1 VARLSKVF
9 NQKNKK
15 LEKMKITEISLKR
28 TTIPVVIFALLALGG
43 IFSYTLLNK
52 ELSPSKDP
60 PINVVMTI
68 YPGAAPSEVESSVTK
83 HIEEAI
89 SSLEGIDKITAYSA
103 EGMSAVMIQYKDG
116 IDADVALQEAE
127 RKVNMIKDSKLPE
140 NCKDPQFIKFDMNMF
155 PVMSIAVNA
164 NIPETEFYDIV
175 DKEIKTRLS
184 QIKGA
189 AQVEILGGNER
200 EIEIKANAQKLE
212 QYGLSLLQVKQIIQA
227 ANVDFPTGKVK
238 DDDTKYIVRLAGKF
252 ENLDQIRNLIIGTTR
267 DGSNIKISDVA
278 TVVDGTR
285 ESSKLARINGQPA
298 IGITIQKQTDGNAVE
313 ISKAV
318 RAELADFEKEYS
330 QQGLKFTISSD
341 VSEFTE
347 DAINGVMLDLVFAII
362 LVSITMLLFLH
373 TFRNLIFVFVSIPTS
388 IISTFTFFWLFGFSL
403 NLLTLLAMSI
413 VVGVIVDDA
422 IVVLENIHR
431 HLEMGKTRWQA
442 TLDATNEIGITVASI
457 TIVLVAV
464 FLPIGLIPGM
474 TGQVLRSFSLVIVMS
489 ILLSLLVSFTLVPLL
504 TSRFDKL
511 KKIDREKPFDRF
523 LLAFESIITWLKSA
537 VLYLTKWALKH
548 KFATIA
554 IATVLLFSSFLLVGK
569 GFIQTDFMDTG
580 DRGEFIMSM
589 ELDRTSTLEQTSGM
603 CLAVEKMMLK
613 YPEITTVYTKV
624 GTKGG
629 TLSFMETPY
638 AAEFNIKLVPKDQRK
653 LSSKLFSKQLQ
664 NELGTAFAGPKFKV
678 VEVSMMGTTST
689 PLMIY
694 VQSND
699 FEKAKKYSQFV
710 VDELRDIEGTV
721 DITSSIEAGN
731 KEIVVKFD
739 REKLAKMGLTIG
751 EIGSQMYILYEGN
764 RDLKYRDGSN
774 EYDMYISL
782 DEFDRKSKS
791 DVENISFMNHSG
803 QLVKLSQVAD
813 ISEGESPSTLIRY
826 NKMPSV
832 MITGN
837 MVGKT
842 IGTVGEEI
850 KARVAKSDKPA
861 DVDVVYGGTMESQ
874 SDSFSSLGIAFL
886 ASIILMYLTMVALYD
901 SYIYPMVVMLSL
913 PLSIIGALLALA
925 LSGKSLSIFAIMGII
940 MLMGLVAKNAILVVD
955 FANNAQEKGKKAIDA
970 IIEATAVRFRP
981 ILMTNLA
988 LIVGML
994 PIALGTGAGAEWKN
1008 GLGWVLIGGLAS
1020 SMILSYIIVP
1030 VLYVLL
1036 DKLVKRHKSP
1046 VVKDEFIT
1054 KKVLEQAVN

>member
-1 VARLSKVF
+1 
-9 NQKNKK
+9 
-15 LEKMKITEISLKR
+15 MKITEISIKR
-28 TTIPVVIFALLALGG
+28 TTIPVVIFTLLALTG

-52 ELSPSKDP
+52 ELSPAMDL

-68 YPGAAPSEVESSVTK
+68 YPGAAPSEVENSVTK
-83 HIEEAI
+83 PIEEAI

-103 EGMSAVMIQYKDG
+103 EGISALMIQYKDG
-116 IDADVALQEAE
+116 IDADLSLQEAE
-127 RKVNMIKDSKLPE
+127 RKVNMIKDSQLPS
-140 NCKDPQFIKFDMNMF
+140 NCNDPQFIKYDMNMF

-164 NIPETEFYDIV
+164 NLPETEFYDIV

-212 QYGLSLLQVKQIIQA
+212 QYGISLLQVKQAIQA

-238 DDDTKYIVRLAGKF
+238 DDDSKYIVRLAGKF

-267 DGSNIKISDVA
+267 DGSDIKVSDVA
-278 TVVDGTR
+278 SVVDGTR
-285 ESSKLARINGQPA
+285 QSTKLARINGQPA
-298 IGITIQKQTDGNAVE
+298 IGLSIQKQTDGNAVE

-318 RAELADFEKEYS
+318 KSVLADFEKEYAA
-330 QQGLKFTISSD
+330 QNLKFTISSD
-341 VSEFTE
+341 VSDFTE
-347 DAINGVMLDLVFAII
+347 DAVNGVMIDLVFAII

-442 TLDATNEIGITVASI
+442 TIDATNEIGITVASI
-457 TIVLVAV
+457 TIVLVTV
-464 FLPIGLIPGM
+464 FLPIGLIPGT
-474 TGQVLRSFSLVIVMS
+474 TGQVLRSFSLVIVIA
-489 ILLSLLVSFTLVPLL
+489 ILISLLVSFTLVPLL

-511 KKIDREKPFDRF
+511 KKLDREKPFDRF
-523 LLAFESIITWLKSA
+523 LLTFESMINWSKSA
-537 VLYLTKWALKH
+537 VLHLTRLALRH
-548 KFATIA
+548 KLVTITTA
-554 IATVLLFSSFLLVGK
+554 IALLIGSILLVSG
-569 GFIQTDFMDTG
+569 GFIQTDFMDAG
-580 DRGEFIMSM
+580 DRGEFIVAM
-589 ELDRTSTLEQTSGM
+589 ELDRTAPLEQTSGM
-603 CLAVEKMMLK
+603 CLNIEKMMLT

-629 TLSFMETPY
+629 TMTFLETPY
-638 AAEFNIKLVPKDQRK
+638 AAEFNVKLVPKNQRK
-653 LSSKLFSKQLQ
+653 LSSKLFSKKLQ
-664 NELGTAFAGPKFKV
+664 NDLSAAFAGPKFKV
-678 VEVSMMGTTST
+678 SEVSMLGTTSS

-721 DITSSIEAGN
+721 DIESTIEAGN

-774 EYDMYISL
+774 EYDIYISL
-782 DEFDRKSKS
+782 DEFDRKSKN
-791 DVENISFMNHSG
+791 DVENISFINHSG
-803 QLVKLSQVAD
+803 QLVKLSQVAE
-813 ISEGESPSTLIRY
+813 IVEGESPSTLIRY

-842 IGTVGEEI
+842 IGTVGDEI
-850 KARVAKSDKPA
+850 KERIEKSDKPA

-874 SDSFSSLGIAFL
+874 SDSFSSLGLAFL

-901 SYIYPMVVMLSL
+901 SYVYPLVVMLSL

-925 LSGKSLSIFAIMGII
+925 LSGKTLSIFSIMGLI

-970 IIEATAVRFRP
+970 IIEATSVRFRP

-994 PIALGTGAGAEWKN
+994 PIALGSGAGAEWKN

-1030 VLYVLL
+1030 VLYVVLN
-1036 DKLVKRHKSP
+1036 KLVKNH
-1046 VVKDEFIT
+1046 
-1054 KKVLEQAVN
+1054 KKVVFTEELMKKETYKAAFN

>member
-1 VARLSKVF
+1 
-9 NQKNKK
+9 
-15 LEKMKITEISLKR
+15 MKITEISIKR
-28 TTIPVVIFALLALGG
+28 TTIPVVIFTLLALTG

-52 ELSPSKDP
+52 ELSPAMDL

-68 YPGAAPSEVESSVTK
+68 YPGAAPSEVENSVTK
-83 HIEEAI
+83 PIEEAI

-103 EGMSAVMIQYKDG
+103 EGISALMIQYKDG
-116 IDADVALQEAE
+116 IDADLSLQEAE
-127 RKVNMIKDSKLPE
+127 RKVNMIKDSQLPS
-140 NCKDPQFIKFDMNMF
+140 NCNDPQFIKYDMNMF

-164 NIPETEFYDIV
+164 NLPETEFYDIV

-212 QYGLSLLQVKQIIQA
+212 QYGISLLQVKQAIQA

-238 DDDTKYIVRLAGKF
+238 DDDSKYIVRLAGKF

-267 DGSNIKISDVA
+267 DGSDIKVSDVA
-278 TVVDGTR
+278 SVVDGTR
-285 ESSKLARINGQPA
+285 QSTKLARINGQPA
-298 IGITIQKQTDGNAVE
+298 IGLSIQKQTDGNAVE

-318 RAELADFEKEYS
+318 KSVLADFEKEYAA
-330 QQGLKFTISSD
+330 QNLKFTISSD
-341 VSEFTE
+341 VSDFTE
-347 DAINGVMLDLVFAII
+347 DAVNGVMVDLVFAII

-442 TLDATNEIGITVASI
+442 TIDATNEIGITVASI
-457 TIVLVAV
+457 TIVLVTV
-464 FLPIGLIPGM
+464 FLPIGLIPDT
-474 TGQVLRSFSLVIVMS
+474 TGQVLRSFSLVIVIA
-489 ILLSLLVSFTLVPLL
+489 ILISLLVSFTLVPLL

-511 KKIDREKPFDRF
+511 KKLDREKPFDRF
-523 LLAFESIITWLKSA
+523 LLTFESMINWSKSA
-537 VLYLTKWALKH
+537 VLHLTRLALRH
-548 KFATIA
+548 KLVTITTA
-554 IATVLLFSSFLLVGK
+554 IALLIGSILLVSG
-569 GFIQTDFMDTG
+569 GFIQTDFMDAG
-580 DRGEFIMSM
+580 DRGEFIVAM
-589 ELDRTSTLEQTSGM
+589 ELDRTAPLEQTSGM
-603 CLAVEKMMLK
+603 CLNIEKMMLT

-629 TLSFMETPY
+629 TMTFLETPY
-638 AAEFNIKLVPKDQRK
+638 AAEFNVKLVPKNQRK
-653 LSSKLFSKQLQ
+653 LSSKLFSKKLQ
-664 NELGTAFAGPKFKV
+664 NDLSAAFAGPKFKV
-678 VEVSMMGTTST
+678 SEVSMLGTTSS

-721 DITSSIEAGN
+721 DIESTIEAGN

-774 EYDMYISL
+774 EYDIYISL
-782 DEFDRKSKS
+782 DEFDRKSKN
-791 DVENISFMNHSG
+791 DVENISFINHSG
-803 QLVKLSQVAD
+803 QLVKLSQVAE
-813 ISEGESPSTLIRY
+813 IVEGESPSTLIRY

-842 IGTVGEEI
+842 IGTVGDEI
-850 KARVAKSDKPA
+850 KERIEKSDKPA

-874 SDSFSSLGIAFL
+874 SDSFSSLGLAFL

-901 SYIYPMVVMLSL
+901 SYVYPLVVMLSL

-925 LSGKSLSIFAIMGII
+925 LSGKTLSIFSIMGLI

-970 IIEATAVRFRP
+970 IIEATSVRFRP

-994 PIALGTGAGAEWKN
+994 PIALGSGAGAEWKN

-1030 VLYVLL
+1030 VLYVVLN
-1036 DKLVKRHKSP
+1036 KLVKNH
-1046 VVKDEFIT
+1046 
-1054 KKVLEQAVN
+1054 KKVVFTEELMKKETYKAAFN

>member
-1 VARLSKVF
+1 
-9 NQKNKK
+9 
-15 LEKMKITEISLKR
+15 MKITEISIKR
-28 TTIPVVIFALLALGG
+28 TTIPVVIFTLLALTG

-52 ELSPSKDP
+52 ELSPAMDL

-68 YPGAAPSEVESSVTK
+68 YPGAAPSEVENSVTK
-83 HIEEAI
+83 PIEEAI

-103 EGMSAVMIQYKDG
+103 EGMSALMVQYKDG
-116 IDADVALQEAE
+116 IDADISLQEAE
-127 RKVNMIKDSKLPE
+127 RKVNMIKDSQLPA
-140 NCKDPQFIKFDMNMF
+140 NCNDPQFIKYDMNMF

-164 NIPETEFYDIV
+164 NLPETEFYNII

-212 QYGLSLLQVKQIIQA
+212 QYGISLLQVKQVIQA

-238 DDDTKYIVRLAGKF
+238 DDDSKYIVRLAGKF

-267 DGSNIKISDVA
+267 DGSDIKVSDVA

-285 ESSKLARINGQPA
+285 QSTKLARINGQPA
-298 IGITIQKQTDGNAVE
+298 IGLSIQKQTDGNAVE

-318 RAELADFEKEYS
+318 KSVLADFEKEYAA
-330 QQGLKFTISSD
+330 QDLKFTISSD
-341 VSEFTE
+341 VSDFTE
-347 DAINGVMLDLVFAII
+347 DAVNGVMLDLVFAII

-403 NLLTLLAMSI
+403 NLLTLLALSI

-431 HLEMGKTRWQA
+431 HLEMGKSRWQA
-442 TLDATNEIGITVASI
+442 TLDATKEIGITVASI
-457 TIVLVAV
+457 TIVLVTV
-464 FLPIGLIPGM
+464 FLPIGLIPGT
-474 TGQVLRSFSLVIVMS
+474 TGQVLRSFSLVIVIA
-489 ILLSLLVSFTLVPLL
+489 ILVSLLVSFTLVPLL

-511 KKIDREKPFDRF
+511 KKLDREKPFDRF
-523 LLAFESIITWLKSA
+523 LLAFESMINWCKSA
-537 VLYLTKWALKH
+537 VLYLTRWALGH
-548 KFATIA
+548 KFVTIA
-554 IATVLLFSSFLLVGK
+554 TAIALLISSILLVSG
-569 GFIQTDFMDTG
+569 GFIQTDFMDAG
-580 DRGEFIMSM
+580 DRGEFIVSM
-589 ELDRTSTLEQTSGM
+589 ELDRTAPLEQTSGM
-603 CLAVEKMMLK
+603 CLNIEKMMLT

-629 TLSFMETPY
+629 TMTFLETPY
-638 AAEFNIKLVPKDQRK
+638 AAEFNVKLVPKDQRK
-653 LSSKLFSKQLQ
+653 LSSKLFSKKLQ
-664 NELGTAFAGPKFKV
+664 NDLGTAFAGPKFKV
-678 VEVSMMGTTST
+678 SEVSMLGTTSS

-721 DITSSIEAGN
+721 DIESTIEAGN

-764 RDLKYRDGSN
+764 RDLKYRDGTN
-774 EYDMYISL
+774 EYDIYISL
-782 DEFDRKSKS
+782 DEFDRKSKN

-813 ISEGESPSTLIRY
+813 IVEGESPSTLIRY

-842 IGTVGEEI
+842 IGTVGDEI
-850 KARVAKSDKPA
+850 KERIEKSDKPA
-861 DVDVVYGGTMESQ
+861 DVNVVYGGTMESQ
-874 SDSFSSLGIAFL
+874 SDSFASLGLAFL

-901 SYIYPMVVMLSL
+901 SYVYPLVVMLSL

-925 LSGKSLSIFAIMGII
+925 LSGKTLSIFSIMGII

-970 IIEATAVRFRP
+970 IIEATSVRFRP

-994 PIALGTGAGAEWKN
+994 PIALGSGAGAEWKN
-1008 GLGWVLIGGLAS
+1008 GLGWVLIGGLIS
-1020 SMILSYIIVP
+1020 SMVLSFIIVP
-1030 VLYVLL
+1030 VLYIIFN
-1036 DKLVKRHKSP
+1036 KLVMKRKQ
-1046 VVKDEFIT
+1046 VYIKDESV
-1054 KKVLEQAVN
+1054 KKETLEVIPN

>member
-1 VARLSKVF
+1 
-9 NQKNKK
+9 
-15 LEKMKITEISLKR
+15 MKITEISIKR
-28 TTIPVVIFALLALGG
+28 TTIPVVIFTLLALTG

-52 ELSPSKDP
+52 ELSPAMDL

-68 YPGAAPSEVESSVTK
+68 YPGAAPSEVENSVTK
-83 HIEEAI
+83 PIEEAI

-103 EGMSAVMIQYKDG
+103 EGMSALMVQYKDG
-116 IDADVALQEAE
+116 IDADISLQEAE
-127 RKVNMIKDSKLPE
+127 RKVNMIKDSQLPA
-140 NCKDPQFIKFDMNMF
+140 NCNDPQFIKYDMNMF

-164 NIPETEFYDIV
+164 NLPETEFYNII

-212 QYGLSLLQVKQIIQA
+212 QYGISLLQVKQVIQA

-238 DDDTKYIVRLAGKF
+238 DDDSKYIVRLAGKF

-267 DGSNIKISDVA
+267 DGSDIKVSDVA

-285 ESSKLARINGQPA
+285 QSTKLARINGQPA
-298 IGITIQKQTDGNAVE
+298 IGLSIQKQTDGNAVE
-313 ISKAV
+313 ISKSV
-318 RAELADFEKEYS
+318 KSVLADFEKEYAA
-330 QQGLKFTISSD
+330 QDLKFTISSD
-341 VSEFTE
+341 VSDFTE
-347 DAINGVMLDLVFAII
+347 DAVNGVMLDLVFAII
-362 LVSITMLLFLH
+362 LVSVTMLLFLH

-403 NLLTLLAMSI
+403 NLLTLLALSI

-431 HLEMGKTRWQA
+431 HLEMGKSRWQA
-442 TLDATNEIGITVASI
+442 TLDATKEIGITVASI
-457 TIVLVAV
+457 TIVLVTV
-464 FLPIGLIPGM
+464 FLPIGLIPGT
-474 TGQVLRSFSLVIVMS
+474 TGQVLRSFSLVIVIA
-489 ILLSLLVSFTLVPLL
+489 ILVSLLVSFTLVPLL

-511 KKIDREKPFDRF
+511 KKLDREKPFDRF
-523 LLAFESIITWLKSA
+523 LLAFESMINWCKSA
-537 VLYLTKWALKH
+537 VLYLTRWALGH
-548 KFATIA
+548 KFVTIA
-554 IATVLLFSSFLLVGK
+554 TAIALLISSILLVSG
-569 GFIQTDFMDTG
+569 GFIQTDFMDAG
-580 DRGEFIMSM
+580 DRGEFIVSM
-589 ELDRTSTLEQTSGM
+589 ELDRTAPLEQTSGM
-603 CLAVEKMMLK
+603 CLNIEKMMLT

-629 TLSFMETPY
+629 TMTFLETPY
-638 AAEFNIKLVPKDQRK
+638 AAEFNVKLVPKDQRK
-653 LSSKLFSKQLQ
+653 LSSKLFSKKLQ
-664 NELGTAFAGPKFKV
+664 NDLGTAFAGPKFKV
-678 VEVSMMGTTST
+678 SEVSMLGTTSS

-721 DITSSIEAGN
+721 DIESTIEAGN

-764 RDLKYRDGSN
+764 RDLKYRDGTN
-774 EYDMYISL
+774 EYDIYISL
-782 DEFDRKSKS
+782 DEFDRKSKN

-813 ISEGESPSTLIRY
+813 IVEGESPSTLIRY

-842 IGTVGEEI
+842 IGTVGDEI
-850 KARVAKSDKPA
+850 KERIEKSDKPA
-861 DVDVVYGGTMESQ
+861 DVNVVYGGTMESQ
-874 SDSFSSLGIAFL
+874 SDSFASLGLAFL

-901 SYIYPMVVMLSL
+901 SYVYPLVVMLSL

-925 LSGKSLSIFAIMGII
+925 LSGKNLSIFSIMGII

-970 IIEATAVRFRP
+970 IIEATSVRFRP

-994 PIALGTGAGAEWKN
+994 PIALGSGAGAEWKN
-1008 GLGWVLIGGLAS
+1008 GLGWVLIGGLIS
-1020 SMILSYIIVP
+1020 SMVLSFIIVP
-1030 VLYVLL
+1030 VLYIIFN
-1036 DKLVKRHKSP
+1036 KLVMKRKQ
-1046 VVKDEFIT
+1046 VYIKDESV
-1054 KKVLEQAVN
+1054 KKETLEVIPN

>member
-1 VARLSKVF
+1 
-9 NQKNKK
+9 
-15 LEKMKITEISLKR
+15 MKITEISIKR
-28 TTIPVVIFALLALGG
+28 TTIPVVIFTLLALTG

-52 ELSPSKDP
+52 ELSPAMDL

-68 YPGAAPSEVESSVTK
+68 YPGAAPSEVENSVTK
-83 HIEEAI
+83 PIEEAI

-103 EGMSAVMIQYKDG
+103 EGISALMIQYKDG
-116 IDADVALQEAE
+116 IDADLSLQEAE
-127 RKVNMIKDSKLPE
+127 RKVNMIKDSQLPS
-140 NCKDPQFIKFDMNMF
+140 NCNDPQFIKYDMNMF

-164 NIPETEFYDIV
+164 NLPETEFYDIV

-212 QYGLSLLQVKQIIQA
+212 QYGISLLQVKQAIQA

-238 DDDTKYIVRLAGKF
+238 DDDSKYIVRLAGKF

-267 DGSNIKISDVA
+267 DGSDIKVSDVA
-278 TVVDGTR
+278 SVVDGTR
-285 ESSKLARINGQPA
+285 QSTKLARINGQPA
-298 IGITIQKQTDGNAVE
+298 IGLSIQKQTDGNAVE

-318 RAELADFEKEYS
+318 KSVLADFEKEYAA
-330 QQGLKFTISSD
+330 QNLKFTISSD
-341 VSEFTE
+341 VSDFTE
-347 DAINGVMLDLVFAII
+347 DAVNGVMVDLVFAII

-442 TLDATNEIGITVASI
+442 TIDATNEIGITVASI
-457 TIVLVAV
+457 TIVLVTV
-464 FLPIGLIPGM
+464 FLPIGLIPGT
-474 TGQVLRSFSLVIVMS
+474 TGQVLRSFSLVIVIA
-489 ILLSLLVSFTLVPLL
+489 ILISLLVSFTLVPLL

-511 KKIDREKPFDRF
+511 KKLDREKPFDRF
-523 LLAFESIITWLKSA
+523 LLTFESMINWSKSA
-537 VLYLTKWALKH
+537 VLHLTRLALRH
-548 KFATIA
+548 KLVTITTA
-554 IATVLLFSSFLLVGK
+554 IALLIGSILLVSG
-569 GFIQTDFMDTG
+569 GFIQTDFMDAG
-580 DRGEFIMSM
+580 DRGEFIVAM
-589 ELDRTSTLEQTSGM
+589 ELDRTAPLEQTSGM
-603 CLAVEKMMLK
+603 CLNIEKMMLT

-629 TLSFMETPY
+629 TMTFLETPY
-638 AAEFNIKLVPKDQRK
+638 AAEFNVKLVPKNQRK
-653 LSSKLFSKQLQ
+653 LSSKLFSKKLQ
-664 NELGTAFAGPKFKV
+664 NDLSAAFAGPKFKV
-678 VEVSMMGTTST
+678 SEVSMLGTTSS
-689 PLMIY
+689 PLRIY

-721 DITSSIEAGN
+721 DIESTIEAGN

-774 EYDMYISL
+774 EYDIYISL
-782 DEFDRKSKS
+782 DEFDRKSKN
-791 DVENISFMNHSG
+791 DVENISFINHSG
-803 QLVKLSQVAD
+803 QLVKLSQVAE
-813 ISEGESPSTLIRY
+813 IVEGESPSTLIRY

-842 IGTVGEEI
+842 IGTVGDEI
-850 KARVAKSDKPA
+850 KERIEKSDKPA

-874 SDSFSSLGIAFL
+874 SDSFASLGLAFL

-901 SYIYPMVVMLSL
+901 SYVYPLVVMLSL

-925 LSGKSLSIFAIMGII
+925 LSGKNLSIFSIMGII

-970 IIEATAVRFRP
+970 IIEATSVRFRP

-994 PIALGTGAGAEWKN
+994 PIALGSGAGAEWKN
-1008 GLGWVLIGGLAS
+1008 GLGWVLIGGLIS
-1020 SMILSYIIVP
+1020 SMVLSFIIVP
-1030 VLYVLL
+1030 VLYIIFN
-1036 DKLVKRHKSP
+1036 KLVMKRKQ
-1046 VVKDEFIT
+1046 VYIKDESV
-1054 KKVLEQAVN
+1054 KKETLEVIPN

>member
-1 VARLSKVF
+1 
-9 NQKNKK
+9 
-15 LEKMKITEISLKR
+15 MKITEISIKR
-28 TTIPVVIFALLALGG
+28 TTIPVVIFTLLALTG

-52 ELSPSKDP
+52 ELSPAMDL

-68 YPGAAPSEVESSVTK
+68 YPGAAPSEVENSVTK
-83 HIEEAI
+83 PIEEAI

-103 EGMSAVMIQYKDG
+103 EGISALMIQYKDG
-116 IDADVALQEAE
+116 IDADLSLQEAE
-127 RKVNMIKDSKLPE
+127 RKVNMIKDSQLPS
-140 NCKDPQFIKFDMNMF
+140 NCNDPQFIKYDMNMF

-164 NIPETEFYDIV
+164 NLPETEFYDIV

-212 QYGLSLLQVKQIIQA
+212 QYGISLLQVKQAIQA

-238 DDDTKYIVRLAGKF
+238 DDDSKYIVRLAGKF

-267 DGSNIKISDVA
+267 DGSDIKVSDVA
-278 TVVDGTR
+278 SVVDGTR
-285 ESSKLARINGQPA
+285 QSTKLARINGQPA
-298 IGITIQKQTDGNAVE
+298 IGLSIQKQTDGNAVE

-318 RAELADFEKEYS
+318 KSVLADFEKEYAA
-330 QQGLKFTISSD
+330 QNLKFTISSD
-341 VSEFTE
+341 VSDFTE
-347 DAINGVMLDLVFAII
+347 DAVNGVMVDLVFAII

-442 TLDATNEIGITVASI
+442 TIDATNEIGITVASI
-457 TIVLVAV
+457 TIVLVTV
-464 FLPIGLIPGM
+464 FLPIGLIPGT
-474 TGQVLRSFSLVIVMS
+474 TGQVLRSFSLVIVIA
-489 ILLSLLVSFTLVPLL
+489 ILISLLVSFTLVPLL

-511 KKIDREKPFDRF
+511 KKLDREKPFDRF
-523 LLAFESIITWLKSA
+523 LLTFESMINWSKSA
-537 VLYLTKWALKH
+537 VLHLTRLALRH
-548 KFATIA
+548 KLVTITTA
-554 IATVLLFSSFLLVGK
+554 IALLIGSILLVSG
-569 GFIQTDFMDTG
+569 GFIQTDFMDAG
-580 DRGEFIMSM
+580 DRGEFIVAM
-589 ELDRTSTLEQTSGM
+589 ELDRTAPLEQTSGM
-603 CLAVEKMMLK
+603 CLNIEKMMLT

-629 TLSFMETPY
+629 TMTFLETPY
-638 AAEFNIKLVPKDQRK
+638 AAEFNVKLVPKNQRK
-653 LSSKLFSKQLQ
+653 LSSKLFSKKLQ
-664 NELGTAFAGPKFKV
+664 NDLSAAFAGPKFKV
-678 VEVSMMGTTST
+678 SEVSMLGTTSS

-721 DITSSIEAGN
+721 DIESTIEAGN

-774 EYDMYISL
+774 EYDIYISL
-782 DEFDRKSKS
+782 DEFDRKSKN
-791 DVENISFMNHSG
+791 DVENISFINHSG
-803 QLVKLSQVAD
+803 QLVKLSQVAE
-813 ISEGESPSTLIRY
+813 IVEGESPSTLIRY

-842 IGTVGEEI
+842 IGTVGDEI
-850 KARVAKSDKPA
+850 KERIEKSDKPA

-874 SDSFSSLGIAFL
+874 SDSFSSLGLAFL

-901 SYIYPMVVMLSL
+901 SYVYPLVVMLSL

-925 LSGKSLSIFAIMGII
+925 LSGKTLSIFSIMGLI

-970 IIEATAVRFRP
+970 IIEATSVRFRP

-994 PIALGTGAGAEWKN
+994 PIALGSGAGAEWKN

-1030 VLYVLL
+1030 VLYVFLN
-1036 DKLVKRHKSP
+1036 KLVKNH
-1046 VVKDEFIT
+1046 
-1054 KKVLEQAVN
+1054 KKVVFTEELMKKETYKAAFN

>member
-1 VARLSKVF
+1 
-9 NQKNKK
+9 
-15 LEKMKITEISLKR
+15 MKITEISIKR
-28 TTIPVVIFALLALGG
+28 TTIPVVIFTLLALTG

-52 ELSPSKDP
+52 ELSPAMDL
-60 PINVVMTI
+60 PINIVMTI
-68 YPGAAPSEVESSVTK
+68 YPGAAPSEVENSVTK
-83 HIEEAI
+83 PIEEAI

-103 EGMSAVMIQYKDG
+103 EGISALMIQYKDG
-116 IDADVALQEAE
+116 IDADLSLQEAE
-127 RKVNMIKDSKLPE
+127 RKVNMIKDSQLPS
-140 NCKDPQFIKFDMNMF
+140 NCNDPQFIKYDMNMF

-164 NIPETEFYDIV
+164 NLPETEFYDIV

-212 QYGLSLLQVKQIIQA
+212 QYGISLLQVKQAIQA

-238 DDDTKYIVRLAGKF
+238 DDDSKYIVRLAGKF

-267 DGSNIKISDVA
+267 DGSDIKVSDVA
-278 TVVDGTR
+278 SVVDGTR
-285 ESSKLARINGQPA
+285 QSTKLARINGQPA
-298 IGITIQKQTDGNAVE
+298 IGLSIQKQTDGNAVE

-318 RAELADFEKEYS
+318 KSVLADFEKEYAA
-330 QQGLKFTISSD
+330 QNLKFTISSD
-341 VSEFTE
+341 VSDFTE
-347 DAINGVMLDLVFAII
+347 DAVNGVMVDLVFAII

-442 TLDATNEIGITVASI
+442 TIDATNEIGITVASI
-457 TIVLVAV
+457 TIVLVTV
-464 FLPIGLIPGM
+464 FLPIGLIPGT
-474 TGQVLRSFSLVIVMS
+474 TGQVLRSFSLVIVIA
-489 ILLSLLVSFTLVPLL
+489 ILISLLVSFTLVPLL

-511 KKIDREKPFDRF
+511 KKLDREKPFDRF
-523 LLAFESIITWLKSA
+523 LLTFESMINWSKSA
-537 VLYLTKWALKH
+537 VLHLTRLALRH
-548 KFATIA
+548 KLVTITTA
-554 IATVLLFSSFLLVGK
+554 IALLIGSILLVSG
-569 GFIQTDFMDTG
+569 GFIQTDFMDAG
-580 DRGEFIMSM
+580 DRGEFIVAM
-589 ELDRTSTLEQTSGM
+589 ELDRTAPLEQTSGM
-603 CLAVEKMMLK
+603 CLNIEKMMLT

-629 TLSFMETPY
+629 TMTFLETPY
-638 AAEFNIKLVPKDQRK
+638 AAEFNVKLVPKNQRK
-653 LSSKLFSKQLQ
+653 LSSKLFSKKLQ
-664 NELGTAFAGPKFKV
+664 NDLSAAFAGPKFKV
-678 VEVSMMGTTST
+678 SEVSMLGTTSS

-721 DITSSIEAGN
+721 DIESTIEAGN

-774 EYDMYISL
+774 EYDIYISL
-782 DEFDRKSKS
+782 DEFDRKSKN
-791 DVENISFMNHSG
+791 DVENISFINHSG
-803 QLVKLSQVAD
+803 QLVKLSQVAE
-813 ISEGESPSTLIRY
+813 IVEGESPSTLIRY

-842 IGTVGEEI
+842 IGTVGDEI
-850 KARVAKSDKPA
+850 KERIEKSDKPA

-874 SDSFSSLGIAFL
+874 SDSFSSLGLAFL

-901 SYIYPMVVMLSL
+901 SYVYPLVVMLSL

-925 LSGKSLSIFAIMGII
+925 LSGKTLSIFSIMGLI

-970 IIEATAVRFRP
+970 IIEATSVRFRP

-994 PIALGTGAGAEWKN
+994 PIALGSGAGAEWKN

-1030 VLYVLL
+1030 VLYVVLN
-1036 DKLVKRHKSP
+1036 KLVKNH
-1046 VVKDEFIT
+1046 
-1054 KKVLEQAVN
+1054 KKVVFTEELMKKETYKAAFN